1 MKKIKLSY
9 TGLLQNSLTSKQ
21 NDFFKKSLIKDWR
34 NAMSHK
40 IPISATFNVLNY
52 INLTPSLNLSD
63 RMYTNKVNRSWD
75 EAERIERMDTVYGF
89 YNVWDFSGLGY
100 RSTPSVCILPA
111 FRQARSEVQ
120 DDSLGAHSVCIV

>member
-1 MKKIKLSY
+1 
-9 TGLLQNSLTSKQ
+9 
-21 NDFFKKSLIKDWR
+21 
-34 NAMSHK
+34 MSHK

-89 YNVWDFSGLGY
+89 TTCVGFSGLGIA
-100 RSTPSVCILPA
+100 RHQGVCILPA
-111 FRQARSEVQ
+111 F
-120 DDSLGAHSVCIV
+120 